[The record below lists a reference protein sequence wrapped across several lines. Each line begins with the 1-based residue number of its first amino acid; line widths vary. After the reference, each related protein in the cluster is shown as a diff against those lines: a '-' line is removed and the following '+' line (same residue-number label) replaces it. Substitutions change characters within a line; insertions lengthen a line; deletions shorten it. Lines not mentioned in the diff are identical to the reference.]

1 MLALTLLF
9 LSTAVLTNATPPR
22 RDLLP
27 PCPAVDR
34 TNKLFII
41 DGGAPVGGTDPNQRQ
56 CGYFLGSKSDLCTYT
71 GPPTG
76 VIRLEDGPENCPF
89 AFGTAPPSQC
99 RFTNNANSPLFD
111 SGNTIGGITTCNYI
125 AAFPN
130 THNIP
135 AFDNQTLLPIFDR
148 NHPPPPPPPASSCP
162 VTNNIN
168 EPLKDDSSVDGGFT
182 TCIYSNESDA
192 CTYASD
198 GDFVTGPGSCPSSI
212 SASAASAAAA
222 GALAVNAAGAIGSSD
237 TADAGG
243 NRGTPSTK
251 GTFVSKPILIALLT
265 MNTVLVLVVLAM
277 AVIWVMDRR
286 TSAYSKP
293 RGSGP
298 GYKTVA
304 SASVPLTHSN
314 DDRYSDGPKRSSYQ

>member
-135 AFDNQTLLPIFDR
+135 AFDNQTLVCRYLVFNGNLLDGPSDSCPSSIGIT
-148 NHPPPPPPPASSCP
+148 PPPPPPPASSCP

-265 MNTVLVLVVLAM
+265 MNTVLVLV
-277 AVIWVMDRR
+277 
-286 TSAYSKP
+286 
-293 RGSGP
+293 
-298 GYKTVA
+298 
-304 SASVPLTHSN
+304 
-314 DDRYSDGPKRSSYQ
+314 